1 MALYDGI
8 NFRPPQAV
16 AREAILGLEYR
27 ERAGGRGGL
36 TSRQAAA
43 EGVGSGVQRAAS
55 LRYRQNQ
62 SPETIRRMVAF
73 FSRHE
78 RNKEVKPEYRETPWK
93 DAGKV
98 AWLLWGGDAGR
109 DWQRRSSARWSRVK
123 LRRKPGSSDGER
135 PGPGP
140 PVVRTIEANYS
151 TVKSSR

>member
-16 AREAILGLEYR
+16 AREAALGLEYR
-27 ERAGGRGGL
+27 EKAGGRGGL

-43 EGVGSGVQRAAS
+43 AGVGSGVQRAAS

-73 FSRHE
+73 FGRHE
-78 RNKEVKPEYRETPWK
+78 RNKEVKPEYRQTPWK

-98 AWLLWGGDAGR
+98 AWLLWGGDPGR
-109 DWQRRSSARWSRVK
+109 DWAEKVLRQMEESEAQEEARKLKRREARARAASS
-123 LRRKPGSSDGER
+123 P
-135 PGPGP
+135 
-140 PVVRTIEANYS
+140 NY
-151 TVKSSR
+151 RG

>member
-1 MALYDGI
+1 MAHYDGI

-27 ERAGGRGGL
+27 EKAGGRGGL

-109 DWQRRSSARWSRVK
+109 DWAEKILRQMEQSEAQEEARK
-123 LRRKPGSSDGER
+123 LRRREARARAASR
-135 PGPGP
+135 P
-140 PVVRTIEANYS
+140 NY
-151 TVKSSR
+151 RG

>member
-27 ERAGGRGGL
+27 EKAGGRGGL

-109 DWQRRSSARWSRVK
+109 DWAEKILRQMEQSEAQEEARK
-123 LRRKPGSSDGER
+123 LRRREARASADSR
-135 PGPGP
+135 P
-140 PVVRTIEANYS
+140 NY
-151 TVKSSR
+151 RG

>member
-27 ERAGGRGGL
+27 EKAGGRGGL

-109 DWQRRSSARWSRVK
+109 DWAEKILRQMEQSEAQEEARKHRRREARARAASR
-123 LRRKPGSSDGER
+123 P
-135 PGPGP
+135 
-140 PVVRTIEANYS
+140 NY
-151 TVKSSR
+151 RGG

>member
-27 ERAGGRGGL
+27 EKAGGRGGL

-109 DWQRRSSARWSRVK
+109 DWAEKILRQMEQSEAQEEARK
-123 LRRKPGSSDGER
+123 LRRR
-135 PGPGP
+135 
-140 PVVRTIEANYS
+140 EARARAASLPNY
-151 TVKSSR
+151 RG